1 MVSEEKFK
9 RVLYTASLIFYYGAM
24 GSSKSANALMA
35 NFNHQEVGK
44 VPLLCKPRT
53 DTRDGERIITSR
65 IGLSAPCV
73 YLEEVVE
80 YPGEKLRKY
89 DCIIVDEAQF
99 AEPEQIDFLSDVVDF
114 WNITVICYGLRA
126 DFRNQL
132 FPGSQRL
139 LAVADKIQEIKTAC
153 WCGKKA
159 TCNARYN
166 EKGIVRSGEQVMLGG
181 NDSYVALCRKHF
193 KMGMLNGPET

>member
-80 YPGEKLRKY
+80 YLYNKPHNGK
-89 DCIIVDEAQF
+89 IIIDDAMKASIDAYYAQYG
-99 AEPEQIDFLSDVVDF
+99 VV
-114 WNITVICYGLRA
+114 
-126 DFRNQL
+126 
-132 FPGSQRL
+132 
-139 LAVADKIQEIKTAC
+139 
-153 WCGKKA
+153 KKA
-159 TCNARYN
+159 
-166 EKGIVRSGEQVMLGG
+166 
-181 NDSYVALCRKHF
+181 
-193 KMGMLNGPET
+193 

>member
-1 MVSEEKFK
+1 M
-9 RVLYTASLIFYYGAM
+9 LYTASLIFYYGAM

-35 NFNHQEVGK
+35 NFNHHEVGK
-44 VPLLCKPRT
+44 IPLLCKPRT

-80 YPGEKLRKY
+80 YSEERLRQY

-99 AEPEQIDFLSDVVDF
+99 ATEEQIDFLADVVDF

-126 DFRNQL
+126 DFQNHL
-132 FPGSQRL
+132 FPGSARL

-166 EKGIVRSGEQVMLGG
+166 ENGIVRNGEQVMLGG
-181 NDSYVALCRKHF
+181 NDSYIALCRKHF
-193 KMGMLNGPET
+193 KLGMLYDPEKS